1 VYWKF
6 RSQQAYAFEVPLST
20 FAKIADADKTEIV
33 VQTRSYPYVFGLEK
47 DENKILPKFL
57 QKL

>member
-1 VYWKF
+1 
-6 RSQQAYAFEVPLST
+6 LST